1 MCRIL
6 SMSGGGSK
14 GAYEAGV
21 VHSVANTLNGK
32 DAEYDVVSGVSV
44 GAINSAAFS
53 LFAKGDE
60 ISLGEF
66 MLDLW
71 KNITNDK
78 VYKFR

>member
-14 GAYEAGV
+14 GDYESGV
-21 VHSVANTLNGK
+21 VHSVFNTLVGK
-32 DAEYDVVSGVSV
+32 DAEYDVISGVSV

-60 ISLGEF
+60 VSLGEF
-66 MLDLW
+66 MVNLW

-78 VYKFR
+78 IYKFR